1 MSTDHPPEI
10 STEFSTETSTEFS
23 PERGTERG
31 TVLVTGVTGYV
42 GSRLVIP
49 LIEAGWT
56 VRVLTRTPDR
66 LTLQPWRH
74 EVDVVAGDAS
84 DVDDLGR
91 ALHGVTAAYYL
102 LHSMGGEG
110 DFVERDRA
118 LARTFATSAE
128 AAGVERL
135 VYLSGLHPGGDL
147 SPHLSSRVEVGEI
160 LLESSVPTAV
170 LQAAVIVGSGS
181 ASFEMMRHLADRLP
195 AMVAPK
201 WLGSHIQPIAIRDV
215 VHYLVGAADLPSE
228 VNRTFDI
235 GGPDILTYGDMLKR
249 FARVA
254 GLRPRPIATV
264 PVLTPGL
271 ASHWVG
277 LVTPVPS
284 GIARPLVSSLVHDV
298 VCREAD
304 ILDHVP
310 EPPGG
315 PLGFDEAVE
324 RALAA
329 PQEQVADG
337 GLVHPPL
344 EAVWPGDP
352 DWAGPGRVRL

>member
-1 MSTDHPPEI
+1 MSTDHPMEQPGSVPVAGGAGEHAFEHD
-10 STEFSTETSTEFS
+10 TA
-23 PERGTERG
+23 
-31 TVLVTGVTGYV
+31 LVTGATGYV

-49 LIEAGWT
+49 LLGAGWT
-56 VRVLTRTPDR
+56 VRVLTRNPDR
-66 LTLQPWRH
+66 LTVQPWRH

-84 DVDDLGR
+84 DPDDLGR
-91 ALHGVTAAYYL
+91 ALDGVTAAYYL

-110 DFVERDRA
+110 DFVERDREM
-118 LARTFATSAE
+118 ARTFATSAE
-128 AAGVERL
+128 EAGLARL
-135 VYLSGLHPGGDL
+135 AYLSGLNPGGDL

-160 LLESSVPTAV
+160 LLDSAVPTAV
-170 LQAAVIVGSGS
+170 LQAAVIIGSGS

-215 VHYLVGAADLPSE
+215 VHDLVGVADLASE

-235 GGPDILTYGDMLKR
+235 GGPDILTYGEMLKR
-249 FARVA
+249 YARVA

-284 GIARPLVSSLVHDV
+284 GIARPLVGSLVHDV
-298 VCREAD
+298 VCREVD
-304 ILDHVP
+304 LLDLVP
-310 EPPGG
+310 ELPGG
-315 PLGFDEAVE
+315 ALGFEEAVE

-329 PQEQVADG
+329 PREQVAAD

-344 EAVWPGDP
+344 EALWPGDP
-352 DWAGPGRVRL
+352 DWAGPGGLRL